1 MQKRT
6 LYLLLL
12 LYLLPGAGCR
22 SDIET
27 VEAPNEFGQL
37 ERFERRK
44 KDFAKEGLYQR
55 FHKDGHLLEEARYAN
70 DSLHGERKFFFQNG
84 KTERIEHHRKGVFHG
99 KYQQFYETG
108 QIQLEQE
115 FNTGILEGIGTAWY
129 PNGRIKEKVTF
140 KNNEENGPFEEWYE
154 NGNIKATG
162 NYLDG
167 DNEHGTLKL
176 YDTLGQ
182 LERVLECQR
191 GACRTTWVRE

>member
-6 LYLLLL
+6 LYLLLI
-12 LYLLPGAGCR
+12 LYVLPWLGCQ
-22 SDIET
+22 SDVETIE
-27 VEAPNEFGQL
+27 VRNEYGQL

-55 FHKDGHLLEEARYAN
+55 YHEDGYLLEEAHYAN
-70 DSLHGERKFFFQNG
+70 DSLQGERKFFFPNG
-84 KTERIEHHRKGVFHG
+84 KTERIEHHQHGVFHG

-115 FNTGILEGIGTAWY
+115 FKNGVLEGIGTAWY
-129 PNGRIKEKVTF
+129 PNGQMKEKVTF
-140 KNNEENGPFEEWYE
+140 SNNEENGAFEEWYE
-154 NGNIKATG
+154 NGKLKATG

-167 DNEHGTLKL
+167 DNEDGTLKL

-182 LERVLECQR
+182 LERILECQR
-191 GACRTTWVRE
+191 GACRTTWERK

>member
-1 MQKRT
+1 M
-6 LYLLLL
+6 
-12 LYLLPGAGCR
+12 LPGFGCQ

-27 VEAPNEFGQL
+27 VEVRNEYGQL

-55 FHKDGHLLEEARYAN
+55 YHEDGYLLEEAHYAN
-70 DSLHGERKFFFQNG
+70 DSLQGERKFFFPNG
-84 KTERIEHHRKGVFHG
+84 KTERIEHHQHGVFHG

-115 FNTGILEGIGTAWY
+115 FNNGVLEGVGTAWY
-129 PNGRIKEKVTF
+129 PNGRMKEKVTF
-140 KNNEENGPFEEWYE
+140 KNNEENGAFEEWYE
-154 NGNIKATG
+154 NGKVKATG

-167 DNEHGTLKL
+167 DNEDGTLKL

-182 LERVLECQR
+182 LERILECQR